1 MAEPSTAT
9 QSPSVS
15 SSSFGADP
23 SAPSGGSPGSCP
35 ALGAKSCGSSCA
47 DSFVSSSSSQPV
59 SLFSTSQEGLSSLC
73 SDEPPSEIMT
83 SSLFSSSE
91 MHNTDLTIPHG
102 EKSNV
107 LGSQPI
113 LAKEGKDCLALLD
126 AKKMEKPQGTN
137 KGIAYSPVSVAEGVE
152 YNRPSIPASFPDRP
166 AFLSKE
172 VGLME
177 QQINKDQESKNP
189 NEVAGTDDKTGLDV
203 DDKFT
208 LPTAQKPLTQEPK
221 AQGICTYSLSP
232 SEVSGGDITEKDSPE
247 SPFEVIIDKE
257 AFDKE
262 FKDAYKES
270 TNDFGSW
277 AVHIDKESSADILL
291 ESNDKLFPLRS
302 KEAGRYPTSALLTRQ
317 FSHTTAA
324 LEEVSRCV
332 NDIHNFT
339 NEILTWDLVPQA
351 KEESSK
357 SDYITK
363 TTGLDRSEYNS
374 EIPVVN
380 LKSNAHQKFPI
391 CSINGSTPIKSAS
404 DWAPTSL
411 PQENAVIEKPMPDC
425 LHSAKEISIKGVGG
439 SVQKEDN
446 TLPELPRSPLEKGVS
461 LGSGVATVKVVLPDG
476 HLKGEVNWQ
485 SSMLAEATDAD
496 SSGESDDT
504 VIEDVPTNISF
515 ESNKI
520 QAEKPVS
527 IASAI
532 VKRDER
538 EIEEIVSCSRER
550 KTCETFEGPVSDSEA
565 ARVQP
570 DSLERS
576 ATGEAACSQVPDQNG
591 VSGDGEQS
599 GSTREVAPEKPVAT
613 EKSKLPSVL
622 SPSVLTERE
631 FSLRVTTPA
640 YLESVHEKS
649 VKNVDDS
656 SPEDLIAAFTE
667 TREGGIADKHAGKA
681 FQATSE
687 KTSDF
692 KTTLALE
699 VLHETESGGS
709 EIKDITS
716 KHPEQSRE
724 TNESTVLDVFPA
736 QGTPAASLD
745 LEQEQLT
752 IKALKELS
760 ERKVEKSASVP
771 GNAESPPE
779 EVSKH
784 TFTCDPE
791 SSWLQR
797 SSDVLEH
804 KEVNTGSDLGI
815 SKKPAISRET
825 TRVDTIS
832 SLSKTEVVNKQV
844 LARLLTDFSVHD
856 LIFWRDVK
864 KTGFVFGTTLILL
877 LSLAAFS
884 VISVIS
890 YLILALLSVTIGFR
904 VYKSVIQA
912 VQKSEEGHPFKAYLD
927 VDITLSSEAFHN
939 YVNAA
944 MVHINRALKLII
956 RLFLV
961 EDLVDSLKL
970 AVFMW
975 LMTYVGAVFN
985 GITLLILAELLVF
998 SVPIV
1003 YEKYK
1008 TQIDHYVGIARDQTK
1023 SIVEKI
1029 QAKLPGIAKKKAE

>member
-1 MAEPSTAT
+1 MAEPSAAT

-15 SSSFGADP
+15 SSSSGAEP
-23 SAPSGGSPGSCP
+23 SAPGGGSPGSCP

-91 MHNTDLTIPHG
+91 MHNTDLKIPHG

-177 QQINKDQESKNP
+177 QQINKDHESKNP

-232 SEVSGGDITEKDSPE
+232 SEVSGGDLTEKDSPE

-270 TNDFGSW
+270 TNEFGSW
-277 AVHIDKESSADILL
+277 AVHTDKESSADILL

-351 KEESSK
+351 KEESNK

-380 LKSNAHQKFPI
+380 LKTKAHQKFPI

-404 DWAPTSL
+404 DWATTSL
-411 PQENAVIEKPMPDC
+411 PQENAIIEKPIPDC

-439 SVQKEDN
+439 NVQKEDN

-485 SSMLAEATDAD
+485 SSIAEATEAD

-504 VIEDVPTNISF
+504 VIEDVPTNVSL

-527 IASAI
+527 IASTI

-538 EIEEIVSCSRER
+538 EIEEIGSCSRES
-550 KTCETFEGPVSDSEA
+550 KTCETSEGPVSGSEA
-565 ARVQP
+565 AQVQP

-576 ATGEAACSQVPDQNG
+576 AAGEGASSQVPDPNG
-591 VSGDGEQS
+591 TSGDAEQP
-599 GSTREVAPEKPVAT
+599 GSVSEVAPEKPVAT
-613 EKSKLPSVL
+613 EKPKLPSVL
-622 SPSVLTERE
+622 SPSVLKESE
-631 FSLRVTTPA
+631 FSLRVTRSA

-649 VKNVDDS
+649 VKNADDS
-656 SPEDLIAAFTE
+656 SPEDLMAAFTE
-667 TREGGIADKHAGKA
+667 TREEGIADKCAGNA

-699 VLHETESGGS
+699 VLPETESGDS
-709 EIKDITS
+709 EIKGVTS

-724 TNESTVLDVFPA
+724 TNGSTVLDVFPA

-779 EVSKH
+779 EVSKQI
-784 TFTCDPE
+784 FTRDPE

-804 KEVNTGSDLGI
+804 TEVNAGSDLGI
-815 SKKPAISRET
+815 SKKPTISKET
-825 TRVDTIS
+825 TRVDT
-832 SLSKTEVVNKQV
+832 SKTEVVNKQV

-864 KTGFVFGTTLILL
+864 KTGFVFGTTLIML

-890 YLILALLSVTIGFR
+890 YLILALLSVTISFR

-944 MVHINRALKLII
+944 MVRINRALKLII

-985 GITLLILAELLVF
+985 GITLLILAELLIF